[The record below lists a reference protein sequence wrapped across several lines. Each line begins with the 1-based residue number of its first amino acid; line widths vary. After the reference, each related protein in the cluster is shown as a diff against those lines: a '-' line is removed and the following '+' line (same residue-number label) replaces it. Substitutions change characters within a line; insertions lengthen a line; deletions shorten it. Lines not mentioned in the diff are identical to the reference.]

1 MQRSGD
7 ELKQA
12 AAAVIEQTDQEDLRT
27 MANAYASTL
36 DAEIKKAGRCA
47 VALLFSAW
55 QWVLQAA
62 DVLADWTGI
71 AHILLWRSG
80 SSRCPTRDC
89 PGARSLDWLRSRLD
103 SFARRLYASA
113 GC

>member
-1 MQRSGD
+1 MILAGFKYMVKRQLLSCYWSLSKGLLEGEIDGAPPQVFPTIQRDGD

-47 VALLFSAW
+47 VALLFPAW
-55 QWVLQAA
+55 Q
-62 DVLADWTGI
+62 
-71 AHILLWRSG
+71 
-80 SSRCPTRDC
+80 
-89 PGARSLDWLRSRLD
+89 
-103 SFARRLYASA
+103 
-113 GC
+113 